1 MSLRRTDNSIKNHF
15 YSTVRRCLRKIGK
28 LSQPQTVITMKSIKP
43 SLLSKIVENT
53 QLTTLILQIG
63 RSKGKNTNNAAMR
76 IEEATVARIASEL
89 ARISQQCQDSPTLH
103 SEDVQS

>member
-1 MSLRRTDNSIKNHF
+1 MSLLRTDNSIKNHF

-43 SLLSKIVENT
+43 SLLSKIAENT

-63 RSKGKNTNNAAMR
+63 RSKGKNTNNAAMKL
-76 IEEATVARIASEL
+76 EEATVSRIALEL
-89 ARISQQCQDSPTLH
+89 ARINQQCQDSPA
-103 SEDVQS
+103 SQAEEA